1 MTLPDALA
9 HPKIRGTHL
18 ERPAYIYVRQSSPKQ
33 VAQNLES
40 QYLQYQL
47 AQRAETLGWH
57 PEQVR
62 IMDDDQG
69 ISAKNSA
76 GRSGYQELVAEVSL
90 GRVGIIFGWQVSRI
104 ARNNADW
111 YHLLDLAALVDTLIA
126 DVDGVYDLRNYNDR
140 LLLGLKGTM
149 SEAELHWLHQ
159 RLDEGRLSQVRR
171 GEYRQ
176 HLPTGLVR
184 LENGV
189 VVKDPDD
196 QVRHAI
202 ELILLKFEELGS
214 CGKVLRYFRR
224 ENILI
229 PRRQRAGLFKGQLLW
244 KPPTDSAIYETMR
257 NPAYAGA
264 FAYGRKQV
272 DYVQQTPGR
281 PATGRLARPMSEWLH
296 LHQDVYPAYITWD
309 QYLANQARL
318 QQNSTLF
325 RENAARAQGAP
336 REGAALLQGL
346 MVCGTCGCVMSV
358 GYKRTPH
365 YQCEALVKRAGEKSC
380 LWLPGPPIE
389 AVVVQ
394 AFFEALRPAQI
405 DALAAILADQKAE
418 RQRLAQQWDER
429 LKRAQ
434 YDVHLA
440 ERQYN
445 AVDPDNRLVAAEL
458 ERRWEVALRQLHD
471 TQAAYDHFH
480 ETPPPSDL
488 SPDLREKLTH
498 LSETLPDVW
507 PTLPYGQQKELLR
520 CLIAQVICTKVAPD
534 HVEVRIVWV
543 SGHYS
548 VVYAQPAISRLQD
561 LADYEAMVRRIETL
575 WREGLNNDQIAAQLT
590 AEGFHS
596 ARRPDVPAITVQ
608 TIRLEH
614 GWYLMLA
621 RSQNA
626 LELDGFLT
634 VRGLAQ
640 QLGLDRSTV
649 YRLIYDGRVEPRYV
663 TRDPQSNVYL
673 IQNDPQMIERL
684 RNRPSANHLR

>member
-1 MTLPDALA
+1 MNTADLTT
-9 HPKIRGTHL
+9 HPKIRTTHL
-18 ERPAYIYVRQSSPKQ
+18 DRPAYIYVRQSSPKQ
-33 VAQNLES
+33 VAQNIES
-40 QYLQYQL
+40 QHLQYQL
-47 AQRAETLGWH
+47 AQRAEALGWRV
-57 PEQVR
+57 EQVR

-69 ISAKNSA
+69 ISAKDSA
-76 GRSGYQELVAEVSL
+76 GRSGYQALVAEVSL
-90 GRVGIIFGWQVSRI
+90 GQVGIIFGWQVSRI

-159 RLDEGRLSQVRR
+159 RLDEGRLNQVRR

-184 LENGV
+184 LEDGA

-202 ELILLKFEELGS
+202 ELVLLKFEELGS
-214 CGKVLRYFRR
+214 CGKVLRYLRR
-224 ENILI
+224 ENILL

-244 KPPTDSAIYETMR
+244 KPPTDSAIYEILR

-272 DYVQQTPGR
+272 DYAQQTPGR

-296 LHQDVYPAYITWD
+296 LQQDVYPAYSPWD

-325 RENAARAQGAP
+325 RQNAAQAQGTP

-346 MVCGTCGCVMSV
+346 ITCGYCGCRMVV
-358 GYKRTPH
+358 GYKRTHH
-365 YQCEALVKRAGEKSC
+365 YDCEALVKRAGEKSC
-380 LWLPGPPIE
+380 LWLAGPPVD

-405 DALAAILADQKAE
+405 DALAAVLADQQAE
-418 RQRLAQQWDER
+418 RHRLAQQWEER

-434 YDVHLA
+434 YAAHLA

-458 ERRWEVALRQLHD
+458 ERRWEVALHQLRD
-471 TQAAYDHFH
+471 TQADYDRFRHAAMPA
-480 ETPPPSDL
+480 TL
-488 SPDLREKLTH
+488 SPDLRAKLVH

-507 PTLPYGQQKELLR
+507 PTLPYDEQKELLR
-520 CLIAQVICTKVAPD
+520 CLIARVICTKAAPD
-534 HVEVRIVWV
+534 RVEVRIVWV
-543 SGHYS
+543 SGHCS
-548 VVYAQPAISRLQD
+548 IVYAQPSISRLQD
-561 LADYEAMVRRIETL
+561 LADYEVMVQRIETL
-575 WREGLNNDQIAAQLT
+575 WRAGLDNDQITAQLT
-590 AEGFHS
+590 DEGFHS

-608 TIRLEH
+608 KIRLER
-614 GWYLMLA
+614 GWYLTLA
-621 RSQNA
+621 RSKNA
-626 LELDGFLT
+626 LELDGYLT
-634 VRGLAQ
+634 VRGLAE
-640 QLGLDRSTV
+640 QLGLDRSVV
-649 YRLIYDGRVEPRYV
+649 YRLIYSGQVEPRYI
-663 TRDPQSNVYL
+663 TRDPQSRVYL
-673 IQNDPQMIERL
+673 IQNDPDLIERL
-684 RNRPSANHLR
+684 CRRSSKNV